1 MADHDRRTQWLNRGK
16 LVPLPPRCSSLNRG
30 MIGILMAQFR
40 MSAAKWNSLFP
51 YTTTMAIGL
60 SLSRRQIGFME
71 ALSKQNRDAHERKR
85 TRALTAGSI
94 KSRHGTTLA
103 VARANLA
110 TLGPAPGVKV
120 FKGFTPPKR
129 GARTGDLYV
138 RGTTKAICVGYNLWA
153 FADGSRQRLKGNI
166 WITTPPIDFE
176 TVD

>member
-1 MADHDRRTQWLNRGK
+1 MAL
-16 LVPLPPRCSSLNRG
+16 
-30 MIGILMAQFR
+30 
-40 MSAAKWNSLFP
+40 
-51 YTTTMAIGL
+51 GL

-85 TRALTAGSI
+85 DRALTAGSV
-94 KSRHGTTLA
+94 KRRHGTTLA

-110 TLGPAPGVKV
+110 VLVRVGNEVTTGVKV

-153 FADGSRQRLKGNI
+153 FADGSRQRLKDNV

-176 TVD
+176 AVD